1 MLSPTEI
8 AEIMEEIEA
17 GTYDLESALDDIAV
31 EQRGELVRKALY
43 AGILLVNMEG
53 HAGAVDPTARLT
65 SRPLKEEVEDRLASM
80 EAQMAEFLSTHS
92 GVVQASNITTTT
104 LWSGKANV
112 SGTIIEF
119 AEAANTFDYLTIYYT
134 IYGRRGRVLVKPSDL
149 QNGIYLDGEAFNV
162 ESQAASPAP
171 NGTAKIKIAPE
182 SVGTYTRY
190 EVTSLYY
197 TWDGK
202 ASTASVTQATQSN
215 WNYGILGIEGIKI
228 ESVDTTAKDAELTD
242 LRIGYDG
249 TEYNSAGEA
258 IRAQIN
264 DLYQQLAA
272 IDTSSVTVDSNGYL
286 RFDGGASSD

>member
-8 AEIMEEIEA
+8 AEIMAEIEA
-17 GTYDLESALDDIAV
+17 GTYDLEDALDDIAT

-43 AGILLVNMEG
+43 TGILLVNQEG
-53 HAGAVDPTARLT
+53 QAGSVDPIARLT
-65 SRPLKEEVEDRLASM
+65 SRLLKEEVEDRLASM
-80 EAQMAEFLSTHS
+80 EEQIAKFLAEHS
-92 GVVQASNITTTT
+92 GIVQASNITTTT

-149 QNGIYLDGEAFNV
+149 QNGVYIDGEAFNV

-202 ASTASVTQATQSN
+202 ASTASVTQVTQSN
-215 WNYGILGIEGIKI
+215 WNYGVLGIEGIKI
-228 ESVDTTAKDAELTD
+228 ETVDITEKDQELED
-242 LRIGYDG
+242 VRIGYDG
-249 TEYNSAGEA
+249 TEYSTAGA
-258 IRAQIN
+258 AVRAQIN
-264 DLYQQLAA
+264 DLNQRLA
-272 IDTSSVTVDSNGYL
+272 VLEGDSE
-286 RFDGGASSD
+286 

>member
-8 AEIMEEIEA
+8 AEIMAEIEA
-17 GTYDLESALDDIAV
+17 GTYDLEDALDDIAT

-43 AGILLVNMEG
+43 TGILLVNQEG
-53 HAGAVDPTARLT
+53 QAGSVDPIARLT
-65 SRPLKEEVEDRLASM
+65 SRLLKEEVEDRLASM
-80 EAQMAEFLSTHS
+80 EEQIAKFLAEHS

-149 QNGIYLDGEAFNV
+149 QNGVYLDGESFNV

-202 ASTASVTQATQSN
+202 ASTASVTQVTQSN
-215 WNYGILGIEGIKI
+215 WNYGVLGIEGIKI
-228 ESVDTTAKDAELTD
+228 ETVDITEKDQELED
-242 LRIGYDG
+242 VRIGYDG
-249 TEYNSAGEA
+249 TEYSTAGA
-258 IRAQIN
+258 AVRAQIN
-264 DLYQQLAA
+264 DLNQRLA
-272 IDTSSVTVDSNGYL
+272 VLEGDSE
-286 RFDGGASSD
+286 